1 MKRAL
6 LIAHGTAGDVFP
18 FVWLGRMLQ
27 ASGCECT
34 LISSQEFK
42 AFINGTGLG
51 FHPLR
56 GDNFK
61 ETLAAPDRLK
71 PWAGTHSCFRFAGR
85 ATGTIADTVEEWMKA
100 NGKPDILFAP
110 SICFGARLVREKH
123 GIALVT
129 THLSPLSIH
138 SIHSPPLFLP
148 RLKWLRWLPYR
159 LRHLFLSGPSPFEAS
174 AMPAVKEHCE
184 RLGVRPPKR
193 LREEW
198 WDSPDGSLALY
209 PEWFAV
215 PQPDWPTNLLQLD
228 FPLEDLA
235 PTTGGLSPRL
245 KKFLAQGEPPVVFTA
260 GSFNFK
266 ASPFFKVATET
277 VRQTGCRA
285 VLVCSRFDQVPA
297 DLGDR
302 IIATEYEPFS
312 QLLPNALAFV
322 HRGGIGTLSQGLA
335 AGVPQIVIPEV
346 NDQHDNAE
354 RLARLG
360 AGTIL
365 SSRSLNV
372 RALAR
377 AIGKG
382 IRDFQFKQRATEY
395 SAMRRSKDTKE
406 VLASWMQSCL
416 KRAVK

>member
-1 MKRAL
+1 
-6 LIAHGTAGDVFP
+6 
-18 FVWLGRMLQ
+18 MLQ

-34 LISSQEFK
+34 LISSHEFK
-42 AFINGTGLG
+42 TFINGTGLG

-56 GDNFK
+56 GDNFQ

-100 NGKPDILFAP
+100 NGKPDLMFAP

-123 GIALVT
+123 GVALIT
-129 THLSPLSIH
+129 THLSPLSVH
-138 SIHSPPLFLP
+138 SVHSPPLFLP
-148 RLKWLRWLPYR
+148 RLKWLRWLPYW
-159 LRHLFLSGPSPFEAS
+159 LKHIFLSGPSPFEAS

-184 RLGVRPPKR
+184 RLGVRPPTR

-198 WDSPDGSLALY
+198 WDSPDGSLALF
-209 PEWFAV
+209 PEWFAA
-215 PQPDWPTNLLQLD
+215 PQPDWPRDLLQLD

-235 PTTGGLSPRL
+235 TATGGLSPRL
-245 KKFLAQGEPPVVFTA
+245 KEFLAQGEPPVVFTA

-266 ASPFFKVATET
+266 ASHFFQVAMEA

-285 VLVCSRFDQVPA
+285 VLVCSRLDQVPT

-302 IIATEYEPFS
+302 IFATEYEPFS

-346 NDQHDNAE
+346 NDQHDNAD

-365 SSRSLNV
+365 SNRRLNV
-372 RALAR
+372 KALTEALKKCLH
-377 AIGKG
+377 G
-382 IRDFQFKQRATEY
+382 FQLKQRATEY
-395 SAMRRSKDTKE
+395 SALRRSKNTKE
-406 VLASWMQSCL
+406 DLAFWLQS
-416 KRAVK
+416 RAGRADK